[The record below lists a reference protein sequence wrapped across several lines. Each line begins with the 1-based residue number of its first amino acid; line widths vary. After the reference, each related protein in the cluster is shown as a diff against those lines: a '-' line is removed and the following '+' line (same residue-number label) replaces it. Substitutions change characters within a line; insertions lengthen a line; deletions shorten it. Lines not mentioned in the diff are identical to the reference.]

1 MKTCLIQVSR
11 ALQALLVS
19 GLVLS
24 CGGSQAGSQAESA
37 ASAGSAV
44 DESWRKARPAP
55 GAERALSYP
64 GAQVAEL
71 PNGVKLYLVQRPAG
85 TVALSVSSLAG
96 GASCRKGESGLAA
109 LTLRLMTEATVNKN
123 PLELAE
129 AAESLGSSIEFDTGR
144 DGSSVSMEVLG
155 PDVEAGLAL
164 MAEVVTRPRFA
175 AADVERVQRQWVDS
189 LVSERQEPSRLSSLA
204 GMRALL
210 GPEVGAP
217 VRGSVPDVKRLTR
230 ADLMRFHREHYVAGN
245 LALIAVGDLTMER
258 LQALA
263 TKGFGQ
269 LPAQKPPAAPERPS
283 APLLEKTRVWLVD
296 RPGSVQ
302 SALFVG
308 QPFPDRAAAGH
319 EARQVMNN
327 LLGGLFTSR
336 LNSNLRE
343 KHAYTYGVRS
353 LSIATRR
360 WGAFISMSQIKT
372 ENTAD
377 ALEQLTLELTGLK
390 NGQPNPISDE
400 ELARSKTDLIHS
412 LGANLE
418 HVRRV
423 LGDTGELYVDGLPAD
438 YHSRYPTLIAEVNRE
453 AAQAEAQRLT
463 PDRLGVIVVGDEK
476 LLEPLLAAKGWTVET
491 APAQFIE

>member
-1 MKTCLIQVSR
+1 MNTRPIRGQL
-11 ALQALLVS
+11 LFGALLGS
-19 GLVLS
+19 LAFG
-24 CGGSQAGSQAESA
+24 CGGSQSAGQTETA
-37 ASAGSAV
+37 ASAGTAV
-44 DESWRKARPAP
+44 DESWRKSRPAP
-55 GAERALSYP
+55 GAERELVYP
-64 GAQVAEL
+64 GAQVAQL
-71 PNGVKLYLVQRPAG
+71 PNGVQLYLVSRPAG
-85 TVALSVSSLAG
+85 TVALSVSSRAG
-96 GASCRKGESGLAA
+96 GSACRKGESGLAA
-109 LTLRLMTEATVNKN
+109 LTLRLMTEATAGKN

-155 PDVEAGLAL
+155 SDVEAGLEL
-164 MAEVVTRPRFA
+164 MAEVITQPRFA

-204 GMRALL
+204 GIRALL

-217 VRGSVPDVKRLTR
+217 VRGSVPDVRRLTR
-230 ADLMRFHREHYVAGN
+230 ADLVRFHREHYVAGN

-269 LPAQKPPAAPERPS
+269 LPVQKPPAPPERPS
-283 APLLEKTRVWLVD
+283 APALEKTRIWLID
-296 RPGSVQ
+296 RPDSVQ

-319 EARQVMNN
+319 EARQVTNN

-353 LSIATRR
+353 LAIATRR
-360 WGAFISMSQIKT
+360 WGAFISMSSIKT
-372 ENTAD
+372 ESTAD
-377 ALEQLTLELTGLK
+377 ALEQLTLELAGLK
-390 NGQPNPISDE
+390 SGTPNPISDE
-400 ELARSKTDLIHS
+400 ELARSKTDLVHS

-438 YHSRYPTLIAEVNRE
+438 YHSRYPKLIAGVNRE

-463 PDRLGVIVVGDEK
+463 PDRLSVIIVGDEK
-476 LLEPLLAAKGWTVET
+476 QVKPLLVAKGWTVEA
-491 APAQFIE
+491 APATFTD